1 MNHQD
6 RYDKITSSE
15 CYKLFESAKV
25 RATYLEEKRFAK
37 KMKAPMSQESN
48 ARPLVWGKFLEG
60 YAFELLIDYE
70 LTSRDTIVHP
80 EIDKWSGTPDGVCKD
95 IVFDIKC
102 PYTRKSFCKLA
113 EIISEVTTL
122 DIKVAK
128 LKKEYP
134 EYYWQLISNTVLT
147 NKPKCELIVYLPKQR
162 ELEAIREKANQNGD
176 IELETKIFWIVNSL
190 DDDLPHQPNES
201 EYQSMYRLEF
211 EAPES
216 DKEQLKQE
224 ILKSIKEI

>member
-48 ARPLVWGKFLEG
+48 ARPLVWGKFLES
-60 YAFELLIDYE
+60 YAFDLLIDYE
-70 LTSRDTIVHP
+70 LTSQDTIVHP
-80 EIDKWSGTPDGVCKD
+80 KIDKWSGTPDGVYKD

-113 EIISEVTTL
+113 EIIISQ
-122 DIKVAK
+122 DVAL

-134 EYYWQLISNTVLT
+134 EYYWQLISNAILT

-162 ELEAIREKANQNGD
+162 ELEAIREKANQNTD
-176 IELETKIFWIVNSL
+176 IELETKIFWIVNSI

-211 EAPES
+211 EAPQEE
-216 DKEQLKQE
+216 KEHLIDS
-224 ILKSIKEI
+224 ILRDINFI

>member
-25 RATYLEEKRFAK
+25 KASYLEEKRFAK
-37 KMKAPMSQESN
+37 KMKAPMNQESN

-60 YAFELLIDYE
+60 YVFDLMIDYE
-70 LTSRDTIVHP
+70 LTSQETIVHP
-80 EIDKWSGTPDGVCKD
+80 QINKWSGTPDGVKQD

-113 EIISEVTTL
+113 EIIISQDAAL
-122 DIKVAK
+122 

-134 EYYWQLISNTVLT
+134 EYYWQLISNAILT

-162 ELEAIREKANQNGD
+162 ELEAIREKAMQNGD
-176 IELETKIFWIVNSL
+176 IELETKIYWIVNSI

-201 EYQSMYRLEF
+201 DYQSMYRLEF
-211 EAPES
+211 EAPQT
-216 DKEQLKQE
+216 DREQLIEE
-224 ILKSIKEI
+224 ILKGVELI